1 MDIRQSTMTGT
12 GLQYDEGLRKF
23 MLNMFNHTA
32 LGLALS
38 GVVAFFTYASG
49 LIFTLMTGPMMWV
62 TMLAPLGMIFW
73 YASAGQNWTVSKI
86 KNFYYI
92 FTAVMGL
99 GLSTLFGVYTAYSLV
114 QVFFIT
120 SATFAGASIYGYTT
134 RKDLTS
140 MGSFLVIGLIGII
153 IASIVNI
160 FMASSGLA
168 FVISIAGV
176 IIFTG
181 LTAWDTQRA
190 KEIYFS
196 HGGDERYGVQFA
208 LSLYLNFINLF
219 QMLLA
224 LLGNRE

>member
-1 MDIRQSTMTGT
+1 MARQSTMASTGY
-12 GLQYDEGLRKF
+12 QYDEGLRKF

-32 LGLALS
+32 TGLALS
-38 GVVAFFTYASG
+38 GVVAFFTYKTG
-49 LIFTLMTGPMMWV
+49 LIYTLMAGPMMWV

-73 YASAGQNWTVSKI
+73 YASAGQNWPVSKI
-86 KNFYYI
+86 KNFYYA

-99 GLSTLFGVYTAYSLV
+99 GLSTLFAVYTAHSLL

-134 RKDLTS
+134 KKDLTS

-153 IASIVNI
+153 IASIVNL

-176 IIFTG
+176 LIFTG

-190 KEIYFS
+190 KAIYEQT
-196 HGGDERYGVQFA
+196 GGDERYGVQFA

>member
-38 GVVAFFTYASG
+38 GVVAFFTYGSG

-99 GLSTLFGVYTAYSLV
+99 GLSTLFAVYTAYSLV

>member
-1 MDIRQSTMTGT
+1 MNRQSTMTST
-12 GLQYDEGLRKF
+12 GYQYDEGLRKF

-32 LGLALS
+32 AGLALS

-49 LIFTLMTGPMMWV
+49 LIYTLMAGPMMWV

-73 YASAGQNWTVSKI
+73 YASAGQNWSVGKI

-99 GLSTLFGVYTAYSLV
+99 GLSTLFAVYTAHSLL

-134 RKDLTS
+134 KKDLTS

-153 IASIVNI
+153 IASVVNI

-176 IIFTG
+176 LIFTG

-190 KEIYFS
+190 KLIYEQT
-196 HGGDERYGVQFA
+196 GGDERYGVQFA

>member
-1 MDIRQSTMTGT
+1 
-12 GLQYDEGLRKF
+12 
-23 MLNMFNHTA
+23 
-32 LGLALS
+32 
-38 GVVAFFTYASG
+38 
-49 LIFTLMTGPMMWV
+49 
-62 TMLAPLGMIFW
+62 MIFW

-99 GLSTLFGVYTAYSLV
+99 GLSTLFAVYTAYSLV